1 VTRYGESRGDAERRL
16 REALRDREGSLE
28 AAAVAE
34 PGERH
39 RHDLARRRRQ
49 RSGHRYQAAVPL
61 RRRLLRA
68 APGSGSY
75 DCGKFR
81 SPPSTG
87 CSGRSAR
94 TMGRAPPD
102 PPQRASGILGL
113 VVRHGALAANPI
125 HEVTTR
131 RARRRP
137 TAGPRV
143 PTIDEAHQLPRV
155 QAASTAPAAAVDPAA
170 RTFTVTVGDV
180 QRRPSR
186 SSRPPSPWPRTS
198 NRLGIRMH
206 RRGAGRGRAGG
217 SSSSPTSGGARP
229 IYGRRVSRTG
239 ASSWS
244 ATSSCTS
251 PFDSSSTRSTPS

>member
-1 VTRYGESRGDAERRL
+1 VR
-16 REALRDREGSLE
+16 
-28 AAAVAE
+28 
-34 PGERH
+34 
-39 RHDLARRRRQ
+39 
-49 RSGHRYQAAVPL
+49 
-61 RRRLLRA
+61 
-68 APGSGSY
+68 
-75 DCGKFR
+75 
-81 SPPSTG
+81 PSAT
-87 CSGRSAR
+87 
-94 TMGRAPPD
+94 GRAPWKQRPWRSRVSGIATIWLADVDSDLATGTKQPYRFVVDSYVLPRDRGATTAGSFGPRRRPAARGD
-102 PPQRASGILGL
+102 PQEPWGGRRQIHPQRASGILGL